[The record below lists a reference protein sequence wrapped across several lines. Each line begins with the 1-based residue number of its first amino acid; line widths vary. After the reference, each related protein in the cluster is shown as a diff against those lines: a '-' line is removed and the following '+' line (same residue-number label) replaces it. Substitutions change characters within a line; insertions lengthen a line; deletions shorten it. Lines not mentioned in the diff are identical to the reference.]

1 MSARGSRSS
10 RAPDF
15 LDRAP
20 AEAACAGT
28 EDDVFF
34 PETEDAAA
42 AAKALVLYC
51 RRCLLHDE
59 CRDWA
64 LAQPV
69 DSLYGIWAGT
79 THAQRR
85 RLRRRGQAA

>member
-1 MSARGSRSS
+1 MSARGTRSS
-10 RAPDF
+10 QPPDF

-28 EDDVFF
+28 EDPVFF
-34 PETEDAAA
+34 PDSETAAA
-42 AAKALVLYC
+42 AAEALVLYC
-51 RRCLLHDE
+51 GRCQMHDE
-59 CRDWA
+59 CREWA

-85 RLRRRGQAA
+85 RLRRREQAA